1 MYHEFNFANRLS
13 QLRIQHGT
21 SARDMSL
28 SLGQNSSYINKIE
41 TGKAMPSL
49 EGFFYICEYLR
60 IHPSDFFNTDTEY
73 PARIRKLMQA
83 CQYLSGE
90 QMDHILAIVNDLAK
104 K

>member
-1 MYHEFNFANRLS
+1 MYHDFNFSGRLS
-13 QLRIQHGT
+13 QLRIQHGV

-49 EGFFYICEYLR
+49 EGFFYICDYLH
-60 IHPSDFFNTDTEY
+60 IHPSDFFNTDIEY
-73 PARIRKLMQA
+73 PARLGTLTHL

-90 QMDHILAIVNDLAK
+90 ELDHILAIVNDLVK
-104 K
+104 R